1 MHSRRT
7 GAVAARPDDMV
18 IETRHD
24 RRALIADAG
33 IGRVSLISIV
43 AGTLVAFGAFVV
55 MLAVAGGIAATIGV
69 DDLNLGSRD
78 FRELSVGGGIAVAVV
93 LFLSYLLGGYVAG
106 RMARRSGM
114 VHGFLSLLLGGLIA
128 GGLAAWVISAGGT
141 ERMVD
146 GVRSVGLPTTAQ
158 QWRDIGTFAGIA
170 AVAAALIGSLAGG
183 AMGERWHT
191 KVLSRALDPSIGP
204 EGRIRESADGAEL
217 RAADAHTAAE
227 TRVDRARARRDRY
240 VDLRDVA
247 TARDETAVPAADEV
261 RGDARMPGVVHEPDD
276 EYVPRMREDTTA

>member
-1 MHSRRT
+1 MRRMHSRRT
-7 GAVAARPDDMV
+7 GAGEARPDDTV
-18 IETRHD
+18 VETRHD

-78 FRELSVGGGIAVAVV
+78 FRQLSVGGGIAVAVV

-128 GGLAAWVISAGGT
+128 GGLAAWVISG
-141 ERMVD
+141 
-146 GVRSVGLPTTAQ
+146 
-158 QWRDIGTFAGIA
+158 WRHRAHGRRRPLGR
-170 AVAAALIGSLAGG
+170 VA
-183 AMGERWHT
+183 
-191 KVLSRALDPSIGP
+191 D
-204 EGRIRESADGAEL
+204 DGAP
-217 RAADAHTAAE
+217 
-227 TRVDRARARRDRY
+227 
-240 VDLRDVA
+240 VA
-247 TARDETAVPAADEV
+247 
-261 RGDARMPGVVHEPDD
+261 
-276 EYVPRMREDTTA
+276 